1 MRRAVWAAFAAAMT
15 LATGALAQSNP
26 RYIAFQPSAT
36 KGALYTPD
44 SGPTSHVAFLTIHR
58 TSNFM
63 NMIGTRE
70 LARRGFIT
78 LGMNP
83 RSDNNEAIVNFENVA
98 LDIRQGIELL
108 RKQPGV
114 TKVVLI
120 GFSGGG
126 PATSFYQAVAEK
138 GVAFCRGPNKLTQC
152 PESFKDLPKADG
164 LFLLDAHPGNTINAL
179 RSLNPSVLDE
189 NDPTK
194 IDSSLDPF
202 DPKNGFNPNGHSVYS
217 EEFMARYFAAQ
228 AARMNR
234 LIDKAIAMRADIAS
248 GKAKTTDDAP
258 FIVYRNRARLMDFS
272 MSVHPG
278 SVKPQ
283 KLIRDDGS
291 ISTEIVRSVRV
302 ALAGNAKADR
312 TLSNGTM
319 FLTLTSFL
327 SANAIRA
334 KDSMVDID
342 WCSSNNSTPCA
353 VREISVPLLIAAMG
367 AHYFIADNEIHF
379 DMAASKDKD
388 YVIIEGAV
396 HGQTPCEACSKITG
410 KSYANATKNLYDYVA
425 RWASAERFK

>member
-1 MRRAVWAAFAAAMT
+1 MRRAAWAAFAAAMT
-15 LATGALAQSNP
+15 LATGAFAQSNP

-194 IDSSLDPF
+194 IDASLDPF
-202 DPKNGFNPNGHSVYS
+202 NPQNGFNPNGHSVYS
-217 EEFMARYFAAQ
+217 QDFMNRYFAAQ

-234 LIDKAIAMRADIAS
+234 LIDKAVAMRAEIAS
-248 GKAKTTDDAP
+248 GKAATTDDAP

-291 ISTEIVRSVRV
+291 LSTEIVQSVRV
-302 ALAGNAKADR
+302 PLTGNARADR

-396 HGQTPCEACSKITG
+396 HGQTPCEACSKVTG

-425 RWASAERFK
+425 KWASAERFK

>member
-1 MRRAVWAAFAAAMT
+1 M
-15 LATGALAQSNP
+15 
-26 RYIAFQPSAT
+26 
-36 KGALYTPD
+36 
-44 SGPTSHVAFLTIHR
+44 
-58 TSNFM
+58 
-63 NMIGTRE
+63 
-70 LARRGFIT
+70 
-78 LGMNP
+78 
-83 RSDNNEAIVNFENVA
+83 
-98 LDIRQGIELL
+98 
-108 RKQPGV
+108 
-114 TKVVLI
+114 
-120 GFSGGG
+120 
-126 PATSFYQAVAEK
+126 
-138 GVAFCRGPNKLTQC
+138 
-152 PESFKDLPKADG
+152 
-164 LFLLDAHPGNTINAL
+164 
-179 RSLNPSVLDE
+179 LDE

-217 EEFMARYFAAQ
+217 QEFMDRYFAAQ

-234 LIDKAIAMRADIAS
+234 LIDKATAMRADIAS
-248 GKAKTTDDAP
+248 GKAVTTDDAP

-291 ISTEIVRSVRV
+291 ISTEVVRSVRV
-302 ALAGNAKADR
+302 ALADNAKADR

-367 AHYFIADNEIHF
+367 AHYFIATTKSISTWLR
-379 DMAASKDKD
+379 AR
-388 YVIIEGAV
+388 
-396 HGQTPCEACSKITG
+396 TRITSSSRARCMG
-410 KSYANATKNLYDYVA
+410 KRRAKPAP
-425 RWASAERFK
+425 R